1 MSRTLT
7 EIYNEALQAR
17 QEQTEKA
24 GLDVK
29 WSDSKL
35 SVVNILTFV
44 MAALIYTYE
53 TILDVF
59 EYDIAV
65 LLSKRV
71 NGTAPY
77 YAEIAKYF
85 QFDDDTG
92 TADKL
97 YFNEDTLQI
106 EYEEVNEEHRII
118 ACSAYQ
124 YYHNGY
130 DMTLKV
136 AKNAASDT
144 TPGAAVY
151 EPLTTAQL
159 TAFKAYID
167 EMKFIGSAIECISLP
182 GDLIT
187 IKATVYYNDDYIN
200 ATQALSNIAEAL
212 STYIK
217 GLGYNATVY
226 YQSLIDAIQDAE
238 YIVSIT
244 SETVITTAA
253 WNSDTQEYSEAQILT
268 DRITAKS
275 GYLTFIDSD
284 GESTLN
290 TKNVTLLKNSLANF

>member
-7 EIYNEALQAR
+7 EIYNEAIEAR
-17 QEQTEKA
+17 RTQTEA
-24 GLDVK
+24 LGGIT

-97 YFNEDTLQI
+97 FFNSDTLQI
-106 EYEEVNEEHRII
+106 EYEEVNEDHRII
-118 ACSAYQ
+118 TRSAYQ

-130 DMTLKV
+130 DLTLKV
-136 AKNAASDT
+136 AKDAADST
-144 TPGAAVY
+144 TPGTALF
-151 EPLTTAQL
+151 EPLSTAQL

-182 GDLIT
+182 GDLLT

-200 ATQALSNIAEAL
+200 ETQAYDNIAASL
-212 STYIK
+212 TTYIR
-217 GLGYNATVY
+217 GLDYNATVY
-226 YQSLIDAIQDAE
+226 YQSLIDAIQDAD
-238 YIVSIT
+238 YVVSIT
-244 SETVITTAA
+244 SETLITIAA
-253 WNSDTQEYSEAQILT
+253 WDDTASDYGTPQTLT
-268 DRITAKS
+268 DRITARS
-275 GYLTFIDSD
+275 GYLTFINTQ
-284 GESTLN
+284 GESMLN
-290 TKNVTLLKNSLANF
+290 LTLLKNSTA